1 MADGGKG
8 SRHRPIEDQDQ
19 FDKNW
24 DRIFGGVSSPCVDIC
39 ALDYVNKLCIGCGRT
54 LDDIRRWQ
62 AWPDAERQS
71 CLSRAQ
77 SRMTAMGRPW
87 PPVHPKRPA
96 GR

>member
-39 ALDYVNKLCIGCGRT
+39 DLDYVNKLCIGCGRT
-54 LDDIRRWQ
+54 LDEIGEWGYASDNRKRQILQ
-62 AWPDAERQS
+62 NVEERKQ
-71 CLSRAQ
+71 CQ
-77 SRMTAMGRPW
+77 
-87 PPVHPKRPA
+87 KF
-96 GR
+96 